1 MDDKEYFSHLYEI
14 ASHLNKEF
22 SLHSALRK
30 SLEKTIELLNLE
42 TGWIWLVHGDV
53 RSVYLAAS
61 YNLPPALSDHPE
73 RLSGWCFCIKKYF
86 SSDIEKA
93 SNISEI
99 LCTRL
104 KDIKSG
110 TMDLKFHATIP
121 ITANGQK
128 VGLLNLLSKE
138 TQQLDEKQ
146 LSILNTISELIAI
159 AIQRTRAQDS
169 YGSEFPKNDSNI
181 HEVIGRVISPRVKE
195 LLTGLNDLKSFA
207 EKKDIPNTL
216 KSVKGSLSQVEKLQH
231 QLSLILNESI
241 ENQTEKVVDKNFHYP
256 SLHLTA
262 RELEVLGL
270 VKKGYTNRQ
279 IAEHLFISERTIKF
293 HISSILSKLFA
304 NTRTEAVEIAV
315 QRGLI
320 GL

>member
-30 SLEKTIELLNLE
+30 SLEKTVELLNLE
-42 TGWIWLVHGDV
+42 TGWIWLVQGDV

-61 YNLPPALSDHPE
+61 YNLPPALSNHPE
-73 RLSGWCFCIKKYF
+73 RLSGWCFCIKKYL
-86 SSDIEKA
+86 SNDIEKA

-138 TQQLDEKQ
+138 TQRLDEKQ

-159 AIQRTRAQDS
+159 AIQRTRTQAS
-169 YGSEFPKNDSNI
+169 YGRESQGNDHHI

-195 LLTGLNDLKSFA
+195 LQAGLNNLKSFA
-207 EKKDIPNTL
+207 EKKDFSNAL
-216 KSVKGSLSQVEKLQH
+216 KSIKGSLSQVEELKH
-231 QLSLILNESI
+231 QLSLILDESADH
-241 ENQTEKVVDKNFHYP
+241 QTEKVAEKDFHYP

-279 IAEHLFISERTIKF
+279 IAENLFVSERTIKF

-304 NTRTEAVEIAV
+304 NTRTEAVDIAV